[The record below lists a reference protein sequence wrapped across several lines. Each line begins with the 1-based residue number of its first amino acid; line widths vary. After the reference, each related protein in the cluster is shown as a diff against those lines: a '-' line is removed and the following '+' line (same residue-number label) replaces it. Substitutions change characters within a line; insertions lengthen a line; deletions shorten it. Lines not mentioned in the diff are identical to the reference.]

1 MINYM
6 SNKKVMMIH
15 LIAGLIKKIMLCK
28 MSYSSSYSHSKS
40 KIDAKLYLSNYA
52 IKYNLKN
59 ATGVDA
65 WQDDLANLRT
75 EVDKLEIDKLEKVL
89 SGLNGLKNKVDN

>member
-1 MINYM
+1 M
-6 SNKKVMMIH
+6 
-15 LIAGLIKKIMLCK
+15 
-28 MSYSSSYSHSKS
+28 
-40 KIDAKLYLSNYA
+40 SNYA

-75 EVDKLEIDKLEKVL
+75 EVDELEIDKLEKVL